1 MSSAPLTVINSQLM
15 VPQAEWDL
23 LAQAADNRN
32 FAIDLQGASTRA
44 L

>member
-1 MSSAPLTVINSQLM
+1 MSAAPLIVIDSQLM

-23 LAQAADNRN
+23 LAQATNNRN